1 MLIAPTVTGIRTFIG
16 RSSVPHFSIFPAT
29 CQGQA
34 AGAVAALAV
43 ARKLRPLALEILCAS
58 HFAHLQKILNTA
70 VGPHF
75 SIFPATCQGQAAG
88 AVAALAAARKLRPL
102 ALEILCSPHFAHLQ
116 KILNTATTGNYF
128 EDWQPNFIETYQPY
142 YADGIPTFYFM
153 EDDLDRIN
161 ALVTPLDDYVSSME
175 AKFITGEIS
184 IEEEYDTFVATLEQY
199 GVQEYVDIYN
209 SYYAQ

>member
-1 MLIAPTVTGIRTFIG
+1 MNQLICQPELATGEQASIDISLGKRQGNALFPTDSEIALSDFRWRFIVAI
-16 RSSVPHFSIFPAT
+16 SPPT
-29 CQGQA
+29 C
-34 AGAVAALAV
+34 
-43 ARKLRPLALEILCAS
+43 
-58 HFAHLQKILNTA
+58 HN
-70 VGPHF
+70 
-75 SIFPATCQGQAAG
+75 QAAG

>member
-1 MLIAPTVTGIRTFIG
+1 MAARRFPILA
-16 RSSVPHFSIFPAT
+16 FSRQPAK
-29 CQGQA
+29 A
-34 AGAVAALAV
+34 KPLA
-43 ARKLRPLALEILCAS
+43 RWLRWRLLALEILY
-58 HFAHLQKILNTA
+58 
-70 VGPHF
+70 
-75 SIFPATCQGQAAG
+75 
-88 AVAALAAARKLRPL
+88 
-102 ALEILCSPHFAHLQ
+102 SPHFAHLQ

>member
-16 RSSVPHFSIFPAT
+16 RSSV
-29 CQGQA
+29 
-34 AGAVAALAV
+34 
-43 ARKLRPLALEILCAS
+43 
-58 HFAHLQKILNTA
+58 
-70 VGPHF
+70 PHF

>member
-1 MLIAPTVTGIRTFIG
+1 M
-16 RSSVPHFSIFPAT
+16 
-29 CQGQA
+29 
-34 AGAVAALAV
+34 
-43 ARKLRPLALEILCAS
+43 
-58 HFAHLQKILNTA
+58 
-70 VGPHF
+70 
-75 SIFPATCQGQAAG
+75 
-88 AVAALAAARKLRPL
+88 
-102 ALEILCSPHFAHLQ
+102 
-116 KILNTATTGNYF
+116 NTATTGNYF